1 VIETIM
7 NSGFQGD
14 DIMNKKWNIIMVL
27 MLMVPVASYA
37 LADDADDNQQNEV
50 EINEKT
56 QKEIEIMSDH
66 LGAQIRLLQL
76 EKAIT
81 KNIAK
86 GNEVIAALKEADINT
101 TVLEAILAELELV
114 KEEVQ
119 SADPNVTDAVQVFI
133 GLKADAI
140 ELSKE
145 FRDTVRTLVDEKTQE
160 QLRERIREMVCERVQ
175 NLSRKI
181 QNRIRQFNRDQVQ
194 RIYGVLGETNMSI
207 QNEYQNGTV
216 AQEQVR
222 MQVRARIQNMTSE
235 KKFDVYSELAQYKIR
250 TRIQAHVSV
259 DNATDHFRE
268 RQEER
273 LTNRLR
279 MAQGQQNGVDDR
291 VQAAME
297 QRMRNRLN
305 NLNEGDSGSDNGTD
319 NTNGSNGNDQGNS
332 DTGNGN
338 NSDAGNGNND
348 DNHHGNNGNTSGGS
362 GRP

>member
-27 MLMVPVASYA
+27 MLMVPLASYA
-37 LADDADDNQQNEV
+37 LADDADDTQQDEI
-50 EINEKT
+50 EINEET

-101 TVLEAILAELELV
+101 TILEAILAELELV

-119 SADPNVTDAVQVFI
+119 SADPNATDAVQIFI

-145 FRDTVRTLVDEKTQE
+145 FRDTVRTLIDEKTQE
-160 QLRERIREMVCERVQ
+160 QLRERIQEMVCERIQ

-207 QNEYQNGTV
+207 QNGAVT
-216 AQEQVR
+216 QEQLKI
-222 MQVRARIQNMTSE
+222 QVRTRIQNMTSE

-279 MAQGQQNGVDDR
+279 MAQGQQNGADDPI
-291 VQAAME
+291 QAAME

-305 NLNEGDSGSDNGTD
+305 NLNEDDNGSDNGTN
-319 NTNGSNGNDQGNS
+319 NTNGSNNNDQGNS

-338 NSDAGNGNND
+338 KSDEGNGNND
-348 DNHHGNNGNTSGGS
+348 DNHQGNNNNTSGGS